1 MAITASLVKELRERT
16 GAGMMECKKA
26 LSAVEG
32 DIEKAIEAMRKSGQ
46 AKAAKKAGR
55 VAAEGVV
62 VIKTSADN
70 KQAIMLEINTE
81 TDFVAR
87 DDTFNGF
94 ASAVGEA
101 ALAAQANDI
110 AVLAGAEFSAGKTV
124 ETAREEIVAKI
135 GENIQLR
142 RVHFLQTDGVVGA
155 YTHGVRIGVLLDMQG
170 GNETVAKDI
179 AMHIAA
185 MRPEAVSPDQVPQA
199 VLDKEKEIFAAQA
212 AESGK
217 PAEIIEKMVGGRMKK
232 FLAEVSLTGQSFVR
246 DPNQTIADL
255 LKANNAEVK
264 SFVRYEVGE
273 GIEKEETD
281 FAAEVKAAAEGK

>member
-26 LSAVEG
+26 LSAAEG
-32 DIEKAIEAMRKSGQ
+32 DIEKAIEEMRKSGQ

-62 VIKTSADN
+62 IIKTSDDR
-70 KQAIMLEINTE
+70 KQAVMLEINTE

-87 DDTFNGF
+87 DETFSQF
-94 ASAVGEA
+94 ADAVAQA
-101 ALAAQANDI
+101 ALSTQANDI
-110 AVLAGAEFSAGKTV
+110 AALSGAEFSAGKTV

-142 RVHFLQTDGVVGA
+142 RLNFLQTEGVIGA

-170 GNETVAKDI
+170 GNAEVAKDV

-199 VLDKEKEIFAAQA
+199 VIDKEKEIFSAQA

-217 PAEIIEKMVGGRMKK
+217 PAEIIEKMIGGRMKK
-232 FLAEVSLTGQSFVR
+232 FLAEVSLTGQAFVR
-246 DPNQTIADL
+246 DPNQTIGDL

-264 SFVRYEVGE
+264 SFVRFEVGE